1 MIKRNNY
8 VDFRQWLLLIYDRTF
23 CTLPNPLL
31 RILSAQS
38 STSPRVRDENPLE
51 WVGVLSSQLTWS
63 VSSPRVKIGAKLT
76 FRALIPPADKRI
88 PLTLKN
94 GIMPLLCYLPLVFM
108 AYLARRSDTYLIRL
122 LLLPLT
128 ICAVLCA
135 AYHFVWTQPLLNLY
149 NWGHS

>member
-1 MIKRNNY
+1 MPDWWYESFVKSNNY
-8 VDFRQWLLLIYDRTF
+8 KYVVSS
-23 CTLPNPLL
+23 TLPNSLY
-31 RILSAQS
+31 RALSAHS
-38 STSPRVRDENPLE
+38 STSSRVRDGNSLE
-51 WVGVLSSQLTWS
+51 WVGVLSSQLTQS
-63 VSSPRVKIGAKLT
+63 MSSPRVKIGPKLA
-76 FRALIPPADKRI
+76 FRALIPPADKRT

-94 GIMPLLCYLPLVFM
+94 GIMPLSCYLPLVFM

-128 ICAVLCA
+128 ICAVLYA